1 MSTVADSEHPSQSG
15 HEVAVV
21 GAGPVGLLLAGDLA
35 ERGIRVVVL
44 ERENE
49 PHSGPKANGIVGSAA
64 VALAKRG
71 ILTGTRLRVM
81 TPPRF
86 QFGSLP
92 LRLGFGPGNPLHI
105 LPVPQR
111 RLEEL
116 LERRAVAA
124 GAVIRR
130 GCEVLGFAQ
139 DADGVDV
146 DAREDG
152 ATASVRALYLVGCD
166 GAHSVVRKSA
176 GIGFPGF
183 TSDRIARIA
192 RVCIPAD
199 VITVM
204 RTADELTIRG
214 VGSVAPMR
222 PNRMPGGSFS
232 IAPVRAL
239 DPTAP
244 DDLYL
249 INTHEPRG
257 QAEPTDPL
265 PVEELRASLRR
276 VLGADLSFTDATA
289 ARSIVANSR
298 QADAYKVGRAFVA
311 GDAAHIFNAGG
322 SALNAGLNDAIELAV
337 RLAAVLRS
345 GAPVGELNGYETVR
359 RAAGER
365 TLVHTRAQAALE
377 RDDDGTNAL
386 RDIVGEVLNGRG
398 ASRRLA
404 RLMEQG

>member
-1 MSTVADSEHPSQSG
+1 MSLVVDPQNASQSDP
-15 HEVAVV
+15 EVAVV

-35 ERGIRVVVL
+35 ERGVRVVVL
-44 ERENE
+44 EQAAE
-49 PHSGPKANGIVGSAA
+49 PHTEPKANGVVGSAA

-71 ILTGTRLRVM
+71 ILTGTRLRVVS
-81 TPPRF
+81 PPRF

-130 GCEVLGFAQ
+130 GCEVAGFTQ
-139 DADGVDV
+139 DADGVDTEV
-146 DAREDG
+146 RDG
-152 ATASVRALYLVGCD
+152 GETASVRALYLVGCD
-166 GAHSVVRKSA
+166 GAHSVVRKRA

-192 RVCIPAD
+192 RVTIPAEA
-199 VITVM
+199 IT
-204 RTADELTIRG
+204 RTADKLTIRG
-214 VGSVAPMR
+214 VGSVAAMR
-222 PNRMPGGSFS
+222 PNRMPGGGFS

-239 DPTAP
+239 DPSAP

-249 INTHEPRG
+249 ISTHEPRG
-257 QAEPTDPL
+257 EVEPTDPL

-276 VLGADLSFTDATA
+276 VLGADLPFTDAA
-289 ARSIVANSR
+289 AERSTIANSR
-298 QADAYKVGRAFVA
+298 QADAYRAGRTLIA
-311 GDAAHIFNAGG
+311 GDAAHVFNAGG
-322 SALNAGLNDAIELAV
+322 SALNVGLNDAIDLAE
-337 RLAAVLRS
+337 RLTAVLRS
-345 GAPVGELNGYETVR
+345 GGPADELDAYETVR

-365 TLVHTRAQAALE
+365 TLRQTRAQAALE
-377 RDDDGTNAL
+377 QDDDGTSAL
-386 RDIVGEVLNGRG
+386 RGVMGEVLHGRG

-404 RLMEQG
+404 RLLEQG